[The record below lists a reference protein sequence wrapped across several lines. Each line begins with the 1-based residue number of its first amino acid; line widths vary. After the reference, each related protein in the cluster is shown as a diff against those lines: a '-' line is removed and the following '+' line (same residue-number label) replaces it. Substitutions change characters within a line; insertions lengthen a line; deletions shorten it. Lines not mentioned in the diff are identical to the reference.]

1 MEDLLKNFAV
11 FCERGKCICVV
22 LASVERPSAKM
33 APFFEGLRKISAQGP
48 PPTSARVSLGRGR
61 GLVITLRAVHTALHS
76 CSLFALIH
84 WSSIPPSL
92 LFPRIPYSFP
102 IVPLLHSMNE

>member
-48 PPTSARVSLGRGR
+48 PPTSARVSLGRG
-61 GLVITLRAVHTALHS
+61 LVITLRAVHTALM
-76 CSLFALIH
+76 LPFR
-84 WSSIPPSL
+84 SIPPSF
-92 LFPRIPYSFP
+92 LFPRIPSRSF
-102 IVPLLHSMNE
+102 HSCIP